1 MINKPLV
8 FYVKWTGT
16 FGSLLT
22 VFLTSHDY
30 VPYNK
35 YSGLTTAILWTLSGV
50 LWKEA
55 ALVIPNIIIALIYLS
70 GILK

>member
-1 MINKPLV
+1 MKPTV
-8 FYVKWTGT
+8 FYVKWAGT

-22 VFLTSHDY
+22 VFLTSHDFI
-30 VPYNK
+30 PYNK
-35 YSGLTTAILWTLSGV
+35 YAGLATAIMWTTSGV

-55 ALVIPNIIIALIYLS
+55 ALIIPNIVIALIYLS

>member
-1 MINKPLV
+1 MKPTV

-16 FGSLLT
+16 FGSMLT

-30 VPYNK
+30 IPYNK
-35 YSGLTTAILWTLSGV
+35 YAGLMTAIVWTISGFLWN
-50 LWKEA
+50 EA
-55 ALVIPNIIIALIYLS
+55 ALVVPNIVIALIYLS